1 MSQPNKYKKILLALL
16 PFWTPLIP
24 PQGIC
29 RLKGFLQSH
38 GYQVTTV
45 DANTDPGLK
54 NLYDRYFAVLKRHIP
69 ADHLGNLYNIGN
81 DVWRDHMM
89 AHLHQADT
97 RAYLDLARLIVER
110 TFYHR
115 LGDDVLAQLAQ
126 VLESFYARLAEFWGQ
141 VLERERPDV
150 LGVST
155 YRDTLA
161 ASLFALRQAKRWR
174 PDLLTVM
181 GGTVFATILPL
192 GSPNLAYFLEQSQD
206 CLDKLIVGPGEELFL
221 KLLKGELP
229 AGQRLFSRA
238 GLPGPVLRVP
248 VEMLDYSDLD
258 LAPYYYQAAAGS
270 YSCPNR
276 CSFCNAA
283 SYLGEYQERDPAHTV
298 RDMIGLQERYGIQLF
313 YMQDSLLNG
322 VIDGL
327 AQRFLDC
334 PASLYWDGYL
344 RVEDAAADPERV
356 HRWRRGG
363 FYRARMGVESGSQRV
378 LDLMGKRI
386 TVEQSRRTI
395 RALAQAGIK
404 TTAYMV
410 IGHPG
415 ESEDDFQRTLDLMEE
430 LQDDI
435 WEAESNPFT
444 YFYSGQP
451 QDDQWQGLR
460 RLLFPESAREM
471 LVSQTWI
478 LDCQPSRQE
487 MFKRVN
493 RFVGLCQRLGIA
505 TPWSLHEVQKSDQRW
520 RRLHRNAV
528 PATMDFIARDRYL
541 DECKSASMLR
551 PAQAPV
557 ADQSDFD
564 FA

>member
-1 MSQPNKYKKILLALL
+1 MVSKRRYQKVLLALL

-29 RLKGFLQSH
+29 QLKGFLEAH
-38 GYQVTTV
+38 GYEVATV

-54 NLYDRYFAVLKRHIP
+54 NLYDRYFAALKRHVP

-89 AHLHQADT
+89 AHLNRT
-97 RAYLDLARLIVER
+97 SERAYLELARQIVEQ
-110 TFYHR
+110 TFFHR
-115 LGDDVLAQLAQ
+115 LDDAALAELAQTLDDFYARLGAYWAQ
-126 VLESFYARLAEFWGQ
+126 VLESEQ
-141 VLERERPDV
+141 PDV

-192 GSPNLAYFLEQSQD
+192 GSPNLAYFLERSQD
-206 CLDKLIVGPGEELFL
+206 CLDKLIVGPGEQLML
-221 KLLKGELP
+221 KLLEGELP
-229 AGQRLFSRA
+229 AGQRLFSRDD
-238 GLPGPVLRVP
+238 LPGPVFRPP
-248 VEMLDYSDLD
+248 VEMLDYSGLD

-283 SYLGEYQERDPAHTV
+283 SYLGEYQERDPGQTV
-298 RDMIGLQERYGIQLF
+298 RDMVYLQERHGIQLF
-313 YMQDSLLNG
+313 YMLDSLLNG

-327 AQRFLDC
+327 AQRFRDSE
-334 PASLYWDGYL
+334 ASLYWDGYL
-344 RVEDAAADPERV
+344 RVEEGAADPERL
-356 HRWRRGG
+356 HRWRQGG
-363 FYRARMGVESGSQRV
+363 FYRARMGVESGSQQV

-386 TVEQSRRTI
+386 TVEQSRRVI
-395 RALAQAGIK
+395 RALGQAGIK

-415 ESEDDFQRTLDLMEE
+415 ETEDDFQRTLDLMED

-451 QDDQWQGLR
+451 QDGHWRGQR

-471 LVSQTWI
+471 LITQTWFVEG
-478 LDCQPSRQE
+478 QPSRRE
-487 MFKRVN
+487 MFARVN
-493 RFVGLCQRLGIA
+493 RFVGLCQRLGMA
-505 TPWSLHEVQKSDQRW
+505 TPWTLHEVMRADERW
-520 RRLHRNAV
+520 LRLHQNAV
-528 PATMDFIARDRYL
+528 PATMDFIARQHYV
-541 DECKSASMLR
+541 DECKDLSPLLA
-551 PAQAPV
+551 AQAPK
-557 ADQSDFD
+557 ADASDFD